1 MEQSQIK
8 AHFENIK
15 DLAELKK
22 IYRNLAKQLHPDL
35 NPNLD
40 GESFKYLQK
49 IYNEILDNDL
59 YFSSDSKIELEIEKV
74 IRELLHYDEI
84 TIEKIHNWIWVSGF
98 TKNIKE
104 HLKSLNFHYASKKKM
119 WYWHSGD
126 YKRNPKPKPIE
137 EIREK
142 YGSTTFKQKEKEK
155 ITV

>member
-59 YFSSDSKIELEIEKV
+59 YFSS
-74 IRELLHYDEI
+74 
-84 TIEKIHNWIWVSGF
+84 
-98 TKNIKE
+98 
-104 HLKSLNFHYASKKKM
+104 
-119 WYWHSGD
+119 
-126 YKRNPKPKPIE
+126 
-137 EIREK
+137 
-142 YGSTTFKQKEKEK
+142 
-155 ITV
+155 